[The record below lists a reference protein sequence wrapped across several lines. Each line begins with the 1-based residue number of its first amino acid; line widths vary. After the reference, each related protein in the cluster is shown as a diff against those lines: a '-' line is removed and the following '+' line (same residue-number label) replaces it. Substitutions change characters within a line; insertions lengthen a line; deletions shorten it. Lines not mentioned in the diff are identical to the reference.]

1 MRQLRYFL
9 VVAEELN
16 FSSAADRLNMTQ
28 PPLSVQIRQLEE
40 ELDVVLFERTTR
52 RVKLTAAGRAFQES
66 TQELL
71 DQLRSNVEDAR
82 RAAKGE
88 WGRLALGFVPSATT
102 ENLPPILR
110 NFRAHFSDVRLD
122 LHELTP
128 EQQVRDLRD
137 GSLDCGCFYLPFAD
151 GYPFGDRNLMSAAIS
166 REPLVAVLPPGHR
179 LAARRKI
186 QVSDLADEPFVLVG
200 GHSGQGLREIIL
212 EQCRRGGFVPRV
224 VQEAALVQTIAG
236 LVASGVGVALIPASV
251 RRIQKTGVTYRALQD
266 EPLDVEMGLIW
277 ARENDSPVLAGF
289 IDVAKETNALLSPPD
304 GTAVQV
310 CAEKDA

>member
-1 MRQLRYFL
+1 MELRQLQYFL

-16 FSSAADRLNMTQ
+16 FSSAAQRLNMTQ

-52 RVKLTAAGRAFQES
+52 KVKLTAAGRAFQQT

-71 DQLRSNVEDAR
+71 NQLHRNVEDAR

-102 ENLPPILR
+102 ESLPPLLR
-110 NFRAHFSDVRLD
+110 DFRAQFSDVRLD

-137 GSLDCGCFYLPFAD
+137 GSLDCGCFYLPFTETH
-151 GYPFGDRNLMSAAIS
+151 PFGDRNLMSAAIS
-166 REPLVAVLPPGHR
+166 REPLVAALPPGHR
-179 LAARRKI
+179 LAARRKV

-200 GHSGQGLREIIL
+200 GHSGQGLRDIIL

-236 LVASGVGVALIPASV
+236 LVGSGVGVALIPASV
-251 RRIQKTGVTYRALQD
+251 RRIQQTGVTYRTLQD

-277 ARENDSPVLAGF
+277 ARENNSPVLAGF
-289 IDVAKETNALLSPPD
+289 IDVARQTNVLLLPPD
-304 GTAVQV
+304 RMAT
-310 CAEKDA
+310 